1 MSKDFMTVKGIGKKE
16 GTRLYREFNGDEEG
30 VLYYEDK
37 VNKLLIRQ
45 ILPIPQDIELVRKTR
60 KIAAEEL
67 IVTKTDENGRKTI
80 TTMDKVLPVD
90 TDEEILKLIIRA
102 NPQNNDDGSISITI
116 FNMVT
121 KEFIAILDVEP
132 IPDTESKEAG
142 ILFTFSRNKIIRKRY
157 GEKVK
162 RIINN
167 LLKED
172 GMYPNG
178 CKEVIWTGKDY
189 VLIPIN

>member
-90 TDEEILKLIIRA
+90 TDEEILKLINRA

-116 FNMVT
+116 FN
-121 KEFIAILDVEP
+121 
-132 IPDTESKEAG
+132 
-142 ILFTFSRNKIIRKRY
+142 
-157 GEKVK
+157 
-162 RIINN
+162 
-167 LLKED
+167 
-172 GMYPNG
+172 
-178 CKEVIWTGKDY
+178 
-189 VLIPIN
+189 